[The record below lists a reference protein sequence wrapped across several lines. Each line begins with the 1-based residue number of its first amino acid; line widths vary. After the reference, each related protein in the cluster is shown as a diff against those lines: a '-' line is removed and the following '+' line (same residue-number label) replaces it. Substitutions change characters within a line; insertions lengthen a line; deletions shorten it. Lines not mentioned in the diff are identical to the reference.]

1 MTSNNG
7 NNTGGSCSD
16 NNETTRRRSSTPPT
30 IATMAEEIVAQAQ
43 RGQLQLQLPQ
53 VANRRTFHFPIPLM
67 LNPEERVIN
76 NVVDIIDCV
85 LSLVDPDDFE
95 DEHLTFPD
103 DDSAS
108 AYKRQ

>member
-1 MTSNNG
+1 
-7 NNTGGSCSD
+7 
-16 NNETTRRRSSTPPT
+16 
-30 IATMAEEIVAQAQ
+30 MAEEIVAQAQ

-53 VANRRTFHFPIPLM
+53 VANRRTFHHPIPLM

-108 AYKRQ
+108 AYKRQWIQGPRYLPVFGAWDSLLEPLL